1 MISLGHLIKGI
12 KLMFFDIALYASL
25 IIFLLGMIY
34 KISNWFRHG
43 IGVSASNIAA
53 STRLAAA
60 VLGLLGTLF
69 SLKLFTLTKVFVVDV
84 VLQIR
89 VLKEDFLRWIMHM
102 LIYAGFILLLLM
114 HALDGVVTEALF
126 QEYEST
132 LNPFMFLRDFFG
144 FMVIVGIGIA
154 IFRRIVMKVPRLKT
168 DPMDRYAIVI
178 LAIIMLSGVLLE
190 ASKITSYNAY
200 TRMVEDYA
208 DTDDESE
215 LRALESLWVKE
226 FALVS
231 PFVRAPFDAQMLE
244 QGREIHDYTCAACH
258 SRPRSAFTGYA
269 MAKIIKPVALGLDRV
284 HAPVIFWYLHV
295 LACFFGLAYLPFSK
309 MFHVFASPVSLLAN
323 AVMDKEKS
331 DPANIATRQVM
342 ELDACTHCGTCSR
355 RCSVAVAF
363 RKIGN
368 MNILPSEKMVSLK
381 KYVMRRT
388 LDDKTLREVQEGVYL
403 CTNCD
408 RCTVVCPVGINLR
421 DLWFTMKEE
430 MIQKG
435 PPVPLV
441 LSQLSFYRGVD
452 RQDLDPE
459 SYSNPLRRSKAAIAD
474 ACELIKGSAELIPLT
489 PVNRTF
495 KDKAALS
502 LQARTFVYC
511 YSCENCTTVCPVVE
525 NYADP
530 EETLGLLPHQIMR
543 SLGLGLRD
551 LALGSNML
559 WDCVTC
565 YQCQEHCPQGVKV
578 TDILY
583 ELKNL
588 ATKEAASSSDRGT
601 PEAA

>member
-1 MISLGHLIKGI
+1 
-12 KLMFFDIALYASL
+12 MFFNIALYASL
-25 IIFLLGMIY
+25 IIFFLGMVY
-34 KISNWFRHG
+34 KISNWFRRG
-43 IGVSASNIAA
+43 IGVSARNIPA

-60 VLGLLGTLF
+60 IKGLLGTIF
-69 SLKLFTLTKVFVVDV
+69 SLKLFTLIKVFVVDV

-102 LIYAGFILLLLM
+102 FIYAGFILLLLM
-114 HALDGVVTEALF
+114 HALDGIVTAALF

-144 FMVIVGIGIA
+144 FLVIVGVGIA
-154 IFRRIVMKVPRLKT
+154 IYRRIVMKVPRLKT
-168 DPMDRYAIVI
+168 NPMDRYAIVI
-178 LAIIMLSGVLLE
+178 LALIMLSGVFLE
-190 ASKITSYNAY
+190 AVKITSYEAY

-208 DTDDESE
+208 DVDDESE
-215 LRALESLWVKE
+215 LRALESLWVRE

-231 PFVRAPFDAQMLE
+231 PSVRAPFDEEILE
-244 QGREIHDYTCAACH
+244 QGREIHEYNCEFCH
-258 SRPRSAFTGYA
+258 SQPQSAFTGYVV
-269 MAKIIKPVALGLDRV
+269 AKMVKPVALGLDRA
-284 HAPVIFWYLHV
+284 HAPTILWTIHV

-331 DPANIATRQVM
+331 DPVNIATRQVM

-368 MNILPSEKMVSLK
+368 MNILPSEKMVSLR
-381 KYVMRRT
+381 KYVAGRA
-388 LDDKTLREVQEGVYL
+388 LDDETLREVQEGVYL

-421 DLWFTMKEE
+421 DLWFTVKEE

-459 SYSNPLRRSKAAIAD
+459 SYSKPLRRSKAAIAD
-474 ACELIKGSAELIPLT
+474 VCELIKKPEEVIPLT
-489 PVNRTF
+489 PVNKPF

-502 LQARTFVYC
+502 LQAKTFVYC
-511 YSCENCTTVCPVVE
+511 YSCENCTTVCPVVQ

-551 LALGSNML
+551 FALGSKML

-588 ATKEAASSSDRGT
+588 ALKEALASSEATSSSNRGS